1 MPRRQTL
8 HHFARRPHFF
18 LIFEDRHYA
27 PRQTLHHFVCR
38 PHFVLIFKDR
48 HCAPQPL
55 LPARRFPS
63 FFLLTVTMPS
73 VFLPAPLFCHPE
85 RSGGSTIAPAQS
97 IRLFL
102 SFRPRRA
109 ESPPSGEILR
119 GAYQKT
125 SAFTPPSASHDGES
139 RRRSRRMRGVHFHV
153 PPPLPSPHTSKRKPK
168 TDDRPRAP
176 HNTAPQFPVHATI
189 ISPVFGHFPVRL
201 PAFFSFHKN
210 FFEKLYKTPRKTIE
224 KFFDFHYTIKALNM
238 GM

>member
-1 MPRRQTL
+1 MPRSRRSPYSL
-8 HHFARRPHFF
+8 RRPHFF
-18 LIFEDRHYA
+18 LIFEDRHS
-27 PRQTLHHFVCR
+27 TS
-38 PHFVLIFKDR
+38 
-48 HCAPQPL
+48 QPL

-63 FFLLTVTMPS
+63 FQSFDHHCALCFLTR
-73 VFLPAPLFCHPE
+73 APFFHPE

-153 PPPLPSPHTSKRKPK
+153 PPPLPSPHTSKRKLK
-168 TDDRPRAP
+168 TDGSLARHTIPRRNSRSRHHYIPCFRA
-176 HNTAPQFPVHATI
+176 FS
-189 ISPVFGHFPVRL
+189 SP
-201 PAFFSFHKN
+201 PASFFLLS
-210 FFEKLYKTPRKTIE
+210 
-224 KFFDFHYTIKALNM
+224 
-238 GM
+238 

>member
-8 HHFARRPHFF
+8 HHFARRPHFS
-18 LIFEDRHYA
+18 LIFEDRH
-27 PRQTLHHFVCR
+27 
-38 PHFVLIFKDR
+38 
-48 HCAPQPL
+48 CASQPL

-63 FFLLTVTMPS
+63 FQSFDHHCALCFLTR
-73 VFLPAPLFCHPE
+73 APFFHPE

-153 PPPLPSPHTSKRKPK
+153 PPPLPSPHTSKRKLK

-176 HNTAPQFPVHATI
+176 HNTAPQFPFTPPLYPLFSGIFQSACQLF
-189 ISPVFGHFPVRL
+189 SPFIKIFL
-201 PAFFSFHKN
+201 KN
-210 FFEKLYKTPRKTIE
+210 FTKRPAKRLKNFSISTI
-224 KFFDFHYTIKALNM
+224 L
-238 GM
+238 

>member
-8 HHFARRPHFF
+8 PHFARRPHFF
-18 LIFEDRHYA
+18 LIFEDRHS
-27 PRQTLHHFVCR
+27 TS
-38 PHFVLIFKDR
+38 
-48 HCAPQPL
+48 QPL

-63 FFLLTVTMPS
+63 FFLLTITAPS

-153 PPPLPSPHTSKRKPK
+153 PPPLPSPHTSKRKLK
-168 TDDRPRAP
+168 TDGSLARHTIPRRNSRSRHHYIPCFRA
-176 HNTAPQFPVHATI
+176 FS
-189 ISPVFGHFPVRL
+189 SP
-201 PAFFSFHKN
+201 PASFFLLS
-210 FFEKLYKTPRKTIE
+210 
-224 KFFDFHYTIKALNM
+224 
-238 GM
+238 

>member
-1 MPRRQTL
+1 MPRGRRSTISSATRIFLSFLKTVTAPHSPSCPHAVSL
-8 HHFARRPHFF
+8 HFN
-18 LIFEDRHYA
+18 
-27 PRQTLHHFVCR
+27 
-38 PHFVLIFKDR
+38 
-48 HCAPQPL
+48 
-55 LPARRFPS
+55 
-63 FFLLTVTMPS
+63 LLTITAPS

-153 PPPLPSPHTSKRKPK
+153 PPPLPSPHTSKRKLK
-168 TDDRPRAP
+168 TDGSLARHTIPRRNSRSRHHYIPCFRA
-176 HNTAPQFPVHATI
+176 FS
-189 ISPVFGHFPVRL
+189 SP
-201 PAFFSFHKN
+201 PASFFLLS
-210 FFEKLYKTPRKTIE
+210 
-224 KFFDFHYTIKALNM
+224 
-238 GM
+238 